1 MLGQLLYEAL
11 HMFFVKV
18 HFLLQ
23 LFSVLLEGIWA
34 LLTEVLLVLIL
45 EEHVAVF
52 FSAVCSLV
60 CFISAPHELVC
71 KSYLQKMD
79 VSCHESLEEFQIM
92 TVRVVNEGAVTL
104 CLLAGMV
111 IMLSLW
117 KLAEQ
122 IRSNWFVHVN

>member
-1 MLGQLLYEAL
+1 MLGQLLYGAL
-11 HMFFVKV
+11 HIFFVKV

-23 LFSVLLEGIWA
+23 LFSVLLEGA
-34 LLTEVLLVLIL
+34 LLTEVLLVLTW

-92 TVRVVNEGAVTL
+92 TVRAVNEGAVTF
-104 CLLAGMV
+104 C
-111 IMLSLW
+111 
-117 KLAEQ
+117 
-122 IRSNWFVHVN
+122 